1 MKKKILVVDD
11 EPQIVELIQIMLGDD
26 YDYIE
31 ANSGHEALE
40 KASSEK
46 PDLILLDIMM
56 PDMDGYQVCQR
67 LRADPKTRDIVVAM
81 VSAKKEDHDIL
92 QGIDVGAIAY
102 ITKPFDG
109 FELTEKVKELIEVG
123 GKE

>member
-1 MKKKILVVDD
+1 MRKKILIVDD
-11 EPQIVELIQIMLGDD
+11 EPQIVELIQVMLGDE
-26 YDYIE
+26 YEYFE
-31 ANSGHEALE
+31 AHSGNEALE
-40 KASSEK
+40 KAVDQQ

-67 LRADPKTRDIVVAM
+67 LRTDQRTKNIVIAM
-81 VSAKKEDHDIL
+81 VSAKKDDHDIL

-109 FELTEKVKELIEVG
+109 FELSEKVKELLEVG
-123 GKE
+123 S

>member
-1 MKKKILVVDD
+1 MMKKKILVVDD
-11 EPQIVELIQIMLGDD
+11 EPQIVELIQIMLGDE

-31 ANSGHEALE
+31 ANSGYEALE

-46 PDLILLDIMM
+46 PDLVLLDIMM

-67 LRADPKTRDIVVAM
+67 LRADPNTKDIVIAM

-102 ITKPFDG
+102 VTKPFDG
-109 FELTEKVKELIEVG
+109 FELTEKVKELLEVG
-123 GKE
+123 GK